1 MNLLVVNWQD
11 RMNPQAGGAEVHIH
25 EIFGRMAAKGHQVTL
40 LASGWPGAAPVEK
53 VDGIEVHRTGG
64 RHSFATR
71 AAGYYRHRLADRAFD
86 GVVEAL
92 NKVPVYTPIW
102 VGRPV
107 VLLVHHL
114 FGTTAFREASP
125 PLAAATWLLERPLA
139 AVYGKVPTQVI
150 SESTGADL
158 VARGMNSDRISV
170 IHPGVDTEFFTPG
183 ARAPGP
189 EFVYLGRLQRYKQVD
204 LIIEAF
210 AQLRDQGI
218 SARLTIAGRGSN
230 EPALRR
236 LADRLRVSDRVRFA
250 GFVTEEAKRALF
262 RRCWANVFV
271 SSKEGWGITNVEAA
285 ACGTP
290 SVVSDAPGLRESVR
304 DGETGLLVPQGD
316 PAALAAALT
325 SLAESPTRVE
335 QLGRGARCFAE
346 RLTWDRAAAATEKH
360 LQTSFAP
367 DREH

>member
-1 MNLLVVNWQD
+1 
-11 RMNPQAGGAEVHIH
+11 MNPQAGGAEVHVH
-25 EIFGRMAAKGHQVTL
+25 EIFGRFAAEGHQVTL
-40 LASGWPGAAPVEK
+40 LASGWPGAVPVEE

-64 RHSFATR
+64 RFSFPAH
-71 AAGYYRHRLADRAFD
+71 APGYYRRRLADRPFD

-92 NKVPVYTPIW
+92 NKVPVYTPLW

-139 AVYGKVPTQVI
+139 TVYRKLPVQVI
-150 SESTGADL
+150 SESTAADL
-158 VARGMNSDRISV
+158 TARGMNSDRITV

-189 EFVYLGRLQRYKQVD
+189 EFVYLGRLQQYKQVD
-204 LIIEAF
+204 LILRAF
-210 AQLRDQGI
+210 AQLRGRGI
-218 SARLTIAGRGSN
+218 NARLTIAGRGPR

-236 LADRLRVSDRVRFA
+236 LADRLRVSDCVRFA
-250 GFVTEEAKRALF
+250 GFVSEEEKRALF

-271 SSKEGWGITNVEAA
+271 SAKEGWGITNVEAA

-304 DGETGLLVPQGD
+304 NGETGLIVPQGD
-316 PAALAAALT
+316 AAALAAALA
-325 SLAESPTRVE
+325 SLAQGAARVDE
-335 QLGRGARCFAE
+335 LGQAARCFAE
-346 RLTWDRAAAATEKH
+346 HLTWDRAAAATEKH
-360 LQTSFAP
+360 LQTSFGP
-367 DREH
+367 VREH